1 MKYLLH
7 ISLALC
13 VALPGAAQE
22 SAFLQQY
29 RSMALEYS
37 HDLKSAQRNI
47 EASIEL
53 EKSAK
58 ADLKPKL
65 SAGATFQYVGK
76 PLELS
81 KTLPMLEN
89 PIEIQGKHLNYGATA
104 SILQPVYTGGR
115 ILETIKMAESKRSLA
130 GNQSDLVRLSICY
143 QTDIQYWNTVARK
156 EIEGITEE
164 FYHSLS
170 TFANTINKRVEIGL
184 TDQQDLLMAQVKQNE
199 AEFQFL
205 QAKADFETGLMA
217 LNSLIG
223 IPLESETTVDSLI
236 PAVTADGL
244 NAVLNSNNRPE
255 LEIAQDKINIEQVT
269 KRINDSKYK
278 PQLYI
283 GVDGSYSAPGY
294 DFKSDLDP
302 NYALYAKL
310 SVPIFEWGK
319 RKNERR
325 AANLKIEMAT
335 DQLNQVSDQVN
346 LEVESSRV
354 SLQQAIKRVDL
365 AGSSLDKAYENEKK
379 AMERYHEGKVSVI
392 EVIDAQVYRLTSQV
406 NYVQAKVAAQSYLS
420 QLKKATNSYGAL

>member
-1 MKYLLH
+1 MKSLLH

-13 VALPGAAQE
+13 VVLPGAAQE
-22 SAFLQQY
+22 SALLQQY
-29 RSMALEYS
+29 RSKALEYS

-53 EKSAK
+53 EKAAK

-81 KTLPMLEN
+81 KTLPMLDN

-130 GNQSDLVRLSICY
+130 GNQSDLVRLSVCY

-156 EIEGITEE
+156 EIEEITQE
-164 FYHSLS
+164 FYHSVS
-170 TFANTINKRVEIGL
+170 TFANTISQRVEVGL

-199 AEFQFL
+199 AEYQFL
-205 QAKADFETGLMA
+205 QAKADFQTGLMA
-217 LNSLIG
+217 FNSLIG
-223 IPLESETTVDSLI
+223 IPLESSTVVDSLI
-236 PAVTADGL
+236 PVVTTDGIDIFK
-244 NAVLNSNNRPE
+244 NGSNRPE

-269 KRINDSKYK
+269 KRLSDSKYK

-302 NYALYAKL
+302 NYVLYAKL

-325 AANLKIEMAT
+325 AANFKIEMAN
-335 DQLNQVSDQVN
+335 DNLNQVEDQVA

-354 SLQQAIKRVDL
+354 SLQQAMKRVSL
-365 AGSSLDKAYENEKK
+365 AGSSLEKAYENERK